1 MAGDQPWR
9 KDPTFDYYNQDF
21 VLTAPD
27 GITAVPASLA
37 DVLKLDRLIAT
48 QGVVFGVQAGIT
60 GLLFL
65 ILLLMTKRDKRQSA
79 VFLLNITALLL
90 IFITCVL
97 WCVSLTGV
105 FYNFYNWELFYYMA
119 DDPGVIKATRL
130 SVTTEVL
137 SVLVMATIFSSLV
150 LQIRIV
156 CCTLSDLWRRC
167 ILAVS
172 ISVALAVITVRFVLA
187 VYNIKYNIIGLLD
200 ETTDQFH
207 FLGQLGRASNAC
219 TVFAIA
225 FFSAIFVTKLAF
237 AIRLRRKLN
246 MKQFGPMQI
255 IFVMGCQ
262 TMIVPMIFAIVGD
275 YATGHQLQSLVQ
287 TIVAIFLPLSG
298 MWASAQTGDD
308 KLIRPDARFHR
319 AIPVGATDPSSAKAY
334 GSTKTNDTADTLVE
348 NDFDSET
355 GRYQYTAAS
364 SDRGKMTIRSTSSP
378 HGAVHFHPQGFDFG
392 TQNQT
397 GGGNGAGK
405 TSFSEDL
412 EMQRLRNEG
421 VVVDRTCSVRSD

>member
-1 MAGDQPWR
+1 MAENESWR

-27 GITAVPASLA
+27 AITAVPASLA

-137 SVLVMATIFSSLV
+137 GVLVMSTIFSSLV

-156 CCTLSDLWRRC
+156 CCTLSELWKRC

-287 TIVAIFLPLSG
+287 TVVAIFLPLSG

-308 KLIRPDARFHR
+308 KVIRPDARFHR
-319 AIPVGATDPSSAKAY
+319 AIPVGATDLSSAKAY
-334 GSTKTNDTADTLVE
+334 GSTKTNDTTDTLVE

-364 SDRGKMTIRSTSSP
+364 GDRGKMMIRSTSSP

-392 TQNQT
+392 AQDQT
-397 GGGNGAGK
+397 GGGYGAGK

-412 EMQRLRNEG
+412 EMQRLKNEG
-421 VVVDRTCSVRSD
+421 VVVDRTYSVRSD